1 MAITSA
7 IFDSTVLGY
16 KIVKQTITNATP
28 NIDVTT
34 ESGNLHE
41 ISVVNGSSSNAYAK
55 FTLTESAVTVGT
67 TVPQIV
73 LRVNAGQSRRWSIP
87 SGVSFTKLSF
97 WAVTGSPD
105 SNTTSPTNSNS
116 VGVTVSV
123 VTS

>member
-7 IFDSTVLGY
+7 IFDSTVLAY

-28 NIDVTT
+28 NIDVTA

-41 ISVVNGSSSNAYAK
+41 ISLINGSTTNTWVK
-55 FTLTESAVTVGT
+55 FTLTENAVTVGT
-67 TVPQIV
+67 TVPQIM
-73 LRVNAGQSRRWSIP
+73 LRINAGDSRRWSIP
-87 SGVSFTKLSF
+87 GGVAFTKLSF
-97 WAVTGSPD
+97 WAVTAPTD
-105 SNTTSPTNSNS
+105 ANTTSPTLDNS

>member
-1 MAITSA
+1 MAISSA
-7 IFDSTVLGY
+7 IFDSSVLSY

-34 ESGNLHE
+34 EPGNLHE
-41 ISVVNGSSSNAYAK
+41 ISIINGSSSNAYVK

-73 LRVNAGQSRRWSIP
+73 LRVNSATSRRWSIP
-87 SGVSFTKLSF
+87 AGLAFTKLSF

-105 SNTTSPTNSNS
+105 SNTTSPTLSNS
-116 VGVTVSV
+116 AGVTVSV